1 MKLDHINLDQLKLSP
16 LNVRKRG
23 GDEVDDLV
31 PSIRAIG
38 IIQPL
43 LVRPN
48 CEGFEIVA
56 GQRRFNALKVLEGEG
71 ISNPVPCGIMED
83 GDDAAALEASLA
95 ENFARKP
102 NNELDEYRAFAD
114 LIGQGNSAED
124 VAARFGVTERYV
136 NQRMAIS
143 NIIPPIL
150 KAYEKGEIRPDIL
163 RALTLASKR
172 KQGEWWK
179 LVKADDPHV
188 PTHSAHHLKQWL
200 LGGNLLTIHAL
211 FDEGDYKKPIIGDL
225 FGEERYFSDAKLF
238 WQLQNKEIS
247 ARRYAYDKEEWA
259 AVHILE
265 VGERWLNWE
274 HVRVPKTKGGHVF
287 IETSHDGEVKFHEGY
302 LPQKEYE
309 RRQKAAQK
317 GQGEGDAPKT
327 AKPELTQAME
337 NYLGL
342 HRHAA
347 VQAELLN
354 HPSIALRLTV
364 AHMVAGSGLWSVKAD
379 SQKGNN
385 TAITESI
392 SGAKAVAVMGEEQTA
407 LRQLLKIGA
416 VPDEGEDEDE
426 EQTDD
431 AELEDS
437 DIEDDEDEGYHHSYY
452 GGSGRDSG
460 KLVRAADDWGC
471 VRNLET
477 IFDALMGM
485 DDAEVMRVM
494 TLAMAETLC
503 AHTPI
508 VGKLAALMGTDMRN
522 WWKPETTFFD
532 LLRDKEAISAMVR
545 EVAGDHAADANVTAT
560 AKAQKAIITDALEGR
575 RTLHADNWLPRYLA
589 NPASGYTDRAAS
601 SYAPDVSVEDDQ
613 D

>member
-1 MKLDHINLDQLKLSP
+1 MKLDHLTLDQLKLSP
-16 LNVRKRG
+16 VNVRKRG

-71 ISNPVPCGIMED
+71 VTNPIPCAIMED
-83 GDDAAALEASLA
+83 GDDAKALEASLA
-95 ENFARKP
+95 ENFARLP
-102 NNELDEYRAFAD
+102 NNELDEYKAFAD
-114 LIGQGNSAED
+114 LIGQGLGAED

-136 NQRMAIS
+136 KQRMAIA

-150 KAYEKGEIRPDIL
+150 KAYEKGDIRSDVL
-163 RALTLASKR
+163 RVLTLASKR
-172 KQGEWWK
+172 KQQEWWK
-179 LVKADDPHV
+179 LAKADDPHV
-188 PTHSAHHLKQWL
+188 PTHAYGLKKWL
-200 LGGNLLTIHAL
+200 LGGAEILTIHAL
-211 FDEGDYKKPIIGDL
+211 FDESEYKKPIIGDL
-225 FGEERYFSDAKLF
+225 FGEERYFSDAALF
-238 WQLQNKEIS
+238 WELQNKEIS
-247 ARRYAYDKEEWA
+247 ARRYEYDKAEWA

-265 VGERWLNWE
+265 IGERWLNWE
-274 HVRVPKTKGGHVF
+274 HVKVPKNQGGHVF
-287 IETSHDGEVKFHEGY
+287 IETGHDGEVKFHEGF
-302 LPQKEYE
+302 LTQKEYE

-317 GQGEGDAPKT
+317 GQGGDDAKPT
-327 AKPELTQAME
+327 KPELTQAME

-364 AHMVAGSGLWSVKAD
+364 AHMIAGSCLWSVKAD

-385 TAITESI
+385 TAIAESI
-392 SGAKAVAVMGEEQTA
+392 AASQAVNVMAEEQGA
-407 LRQLLKIGA
+407 IRQLLNLNPVA
-416 VPDEGEDEDE
+416 DEDE
-426 EQTDD
+426 EEQADD
-431 AELEDS
+431 AEFEGD
-437 DIEDDEDEGYHHSYY
+437 DGIEDDEDEDEGYSHSYY
-452 GGSGRDSG
+452 GYGVVRDSG

-471 VRNLET
+471 IRDLET
-477 IFDALMGM
+477 IFDALMGI
-485 DDAEVMRVM
+485 DDAQVMRIM
-494 TLAMAETLC
+494 TLAMAETLA

-508 VGKLAALMGTDMRN
+508 VGTLAALMGTDMRN

-532 LLRDKEAISAMVR
+532 LLRDKEAITAMVR

-575 RTLHADNWLPRYLA
+575 RTCHADNWIPRYLA

-601 SYAPDVSVEDDQ
+601 SYAPAVKVEDEQ

>member
-71 ISNPVPCGIMED
+71 IINPVPCGIMED

-102 NNELDEYRAFAD
+102 NNELDEYKAFAD
-114 LIGQGNSAED
+114 LIGQGNSAKD

-136 NQRMAIS
+136 SQRMAIA

-150 KAYEKGEIRPDIL
+150 KAYEKGEIRPDII

-188 PTHSAHHLKQWL
+188 PTHSAHHLKQWI
-200 LGGNLLTIHAL
+200 LGGKLLTIHAL
-211 FDEGDYKKPIIGDL
+211 FDEEDYKKPIIGDL
-225 FGEERYFSDAKLF
+225 FGEERYFSDATLF
-238 WQLQNKEIS
+238 WELQNKEIS

-265 VGERWLNWE
+265 VGERWLSWE
-274 HVRVPKTKGGHVF
+274 HVSVPKTKGGHVF

-317 GQGEGDAPKT
+317 GQGEDAPKT
-327 AKPELTQAME
+327 TKPELTQAME

-364 AHMVAGSGLWSVKAD
+364 AHMVAGSSLWSVKAD
-379 SQKGNN
+379 GQKGNSP
-385 TAITESI
+385 AITESI
-392 SGAKAVAVMGEEQTA
+392 AGAKAVAVMAGEQSA
-407 LRQLLKIGA
+407 LRQLLNLDPA
-416 VPDEGEDEDE
+416 ADMDEEQADDADLEDED
-426 EQTDD
+426 
-431 AELEDS
+431 
-437 DIEDDEDEGYHHSYY
+437 DIEDDEDEGYHHAYY
-452 GGSGRDSG
+452 GSGRDSG
-460 KLVRAADDWGC
+460 KLVPSANDYGLHRDLIAIF
-471 VRNLET
+471 ET
-477 IFDALMGM
+477 LLDL
-485 DDAEVMRVM
+485 DDAAVMRVM
-494 TLAMAETLC
+494 TLAMAETLS

-508 VGKLAALMGTDMRN
+508 IGKVAALIGTDMRN
-522 WWKPETTFFD
+522 WWTPETTFFD
-532 LLRDKEAISAMVR
+532 LLRDKEAINAIVR

-575 RTLHADNWLPRYLA
+575 RTLHADNWIPRYLA
-589 NPASGYTDRAAS
+589 TPASGYTNRAGS
-601 SYAPDVSVEDDQ
+601 SYAPDATVEDDQ
-613 D
+613 E

>member
-1 MKLDHINLDQLKLSP
+1 MKLDHIDLNQLKLSP
-16 LNVRKRG
+16 VNVRKRG

-43 LVRPN
+43 LVRQN
-48 CEGFEIVA
+48 CEGYEIVA
-56 GQRRFNALKVLEGEG
+56 GQRRFNALKALAAEG

-83 GDDAAALEASLA
+83 GDDVAALEASLA

-102 NNELDEYRAFAD
+102 NNELDEYKAFAD
-114 LIGQGNSAED
+114 LIGQGMSAED

-136 NQRMAIS
+136 KQRMAIA

-150 KAYEKGEIRPDIL
+150 KAYEEGSIRADII
-163 RALTLASKR
+163 RVLTLASKR
-172 KQGEWWK
+172 KQQEWWK

-188 PTHSAHHLKQWL
+188 PTHARSLKQWI
-200 LGGNLLTIHAL
+200 LGGKLLTIHAL
-211 FDEGDYKKPIIGDL
+211 FDEGDYKKPVIGDL

-238 WQLQNKEIS
+238 WELQNKAIS

-265 VGERWLNWE
+265 VGERWLSWE
-274 HVRVPKTKGGHVF
+274 HVRVPQNKGGHVY

-302 LPQKEYE
+302 LTQKEYE
-309 RRQKAAQK
+309 RRRKA
-317 GQGEGDAPKT
+317 EGRDNGADAPKA

-392 SGAKAVAVMGEEQTA
+392 AGAKAVAVIAEEQTA
-407 LRQLLKIGA
+407 MRRVFGIGA
-416 VPDEGEDEDE
+416 VAEEDEDDTE
-426 EQTDD
+426 RADN
-431 AELEDS
+431 AEF
-437 DIEDDEDEGYHHSYY
+437 EDDEDEGYSS
-452 GGSGRDSG
+452 GGYGRDSG
-460 KLVRAADDWGC
+460 KLVCTSGDYGQSRDLDA
-471 VRNLET
+471 
-477 IFDALMGM
+477 IFEILLGM
-485 DDAEVMRVM
+485 DDAAVMRVM

-503 AHTPI
+503 AHTPM
-508 VGKLAALMGTDMRN
+508 VNRLTDLFQTDMRN
-522 WWKPETTFFD
+522 WWKPEPVFFD
-532 LLRDKEAISAMVR
+532 LLRDKEAINAMVR

-575 RTLHADNWLPRYLA
+575 CTLYADNWLPRYLA
-589 NPASGYTDRAAS
+589 NPASGYTDRTAS
-601 SYAPDVSVEDDQ
+601 SQDPDVDMVEDFRQ
-613 D
+613 AA